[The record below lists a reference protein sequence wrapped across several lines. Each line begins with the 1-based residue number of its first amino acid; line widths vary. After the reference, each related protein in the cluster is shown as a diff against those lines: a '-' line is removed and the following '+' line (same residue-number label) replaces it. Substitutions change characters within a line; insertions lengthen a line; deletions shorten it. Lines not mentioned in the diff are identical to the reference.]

1 MFNQMALQNLPQLAT
16 IICKPDRHLKFL
28 SHPLNYLSNVP
39 QNIFQ
44 LYVTSQVED
53 KPPNKKQTKKAVWL
67 FFGVWTRVLEGNNGI
82 VQRGLCLQMNDF
94 VKNHL
99 E

>member
-1 MFNQMALQNLPQLAT
+1 MDLPIITKLDSSQTTQQSMFNQMALQNLPQLAT

-53 KPPNKKQTKKAVWL
+53 KPPNKKQTKKAV
-67 FFGVWTRVLEGNNGI
+67 
-82 VQRGLCLQMNDF
+82 
-94 VKNHL
+94 
-99 E
+99 